1 MVSPVSNSLNSLF
14 AASFSDVTRTTAL
27 TNPTKTTALDA
38 LKRIAPDVPSQA
50 IQGAGQQAQQQGQ
63 GTNQGRF
70 GTSDERQPSLSDYLR
85 PKPSLAPADEVALF
99 TIEPGEAAF
108 VPQIAPFSAVQAKA
122 PSYLAQT
129 VEEEQV
135 QDQTSR
141 RRQSYVAQLYAQTGD
156 IAFSSD
162 SVVNYA
168 A

>member
-1 MVSPVSNSLNSLF
+1 MVSPVSNSLNALF

-27 TNPTKTTALDA
+27 TNPNKTNALDA
-38 LKRIAPDVPSQA
+38 LKRIASDLPSQA
-50 IQGAGQQAQQQGQ
+50 IQGTGQQSQQQGQ
-63 GTNQGRF
+63 NPSQERF
-70 GTSDERQPSLSDYLR
+70 YTGDERQPSLSDYLR
-85 PKPSLAPADEVALF
+85 PKPSLAPTDEVALF
-99 TIEPGEAAF
+99 TIEPGEASFTPAQ
-108 VPQIAPFSAVQAKA
+108 VPFASVQAKT
-122 PSYLAQT
+122 PSYIAQT

-162 SVVNYA
+162 SFVNYA